1 VKTQADYDI
10 GLRVRKEQVGAISEQ
25 EINRRL
31 GARDESKGGVDQA
44 KAALE
49 QAQLYYDWCKVLA
62 PIDGRADRHFVDIGN
77 LITQDVTALTNIVS
91 LKPTWAYFD
100 IDENTVRKYQRL
112 VAKGDI
118 KTPRATE
125 VPVQM
130 ALGDD
135 PDFPLEGYIDF
146 LGNQLDPNTG
156 SIRAR
161 AVFPNKE
168 GTLAAGMFG
177 RIRVPS
183 NEPHK
188 ALLVLDSAIGTDQG
202 QKFVYVVNVQNQVE
216 YRPVD
221 VGQMHGTLREVNRYR
236 TVVEAVPDGQDERR
250 RVEVLLPAD
259 RVIVEGVQRV
269 RPGATVDPKLVDMT
283 TLLAQPVEAA
293 AAPSASGSAS
303 KPRAAEK

>member
-1 VKTQADYDI
+1 
-10 GLRVRKEQVGAISEQ
+10 
-25 EINRRL
+25 
-31 GARDESKGGVDQA
+31 
-44 KAALE
+44 
-49 QAQLYYDWCKVLA
+49 
-62 PIDGRADRHFVDIGN
+62 
-77 LITQDVTALTNIVS
+77 
-91 LKPTWAYFD
+91 
-100 IDENTVRKYQRL
+100 
-112 VAKGDI
+112 
-118 KTPRATE
+118 
-125 VPVQM
+125 
-130 ALGDD
+130 
-135 PDFPLEGYIDF
+135 
-146 LGNQLDPNTG
+146 
-156 SIRAR
+156 
-161 AVFPNKE
+161 
-168 GTLAAGMFG
+168 MFG

-293 AAPSASGSAS
+293 AGPPASGSAS